1 MTPAEINAAFKV
13 AEQNLSAQ
21 TLKLRLEVKNIDFV
35 TSEHRVDTDKAIE
48 AIRSE
53 LADFKQSVL
62 NILED
67 DRKNQEALIH
77 NEIEKAFASFTTAKV
92 KEIMRKEASS

>member
-13 AEQNLSAQ
+13 AERNLSDQ

-35 TSEHRVDTDKAIE
+35 TSEHRVDTDKAI
-48 AIRSE
+48 AA
-53 LADFKQSVL
+53 LQADFAEFKQHIL

-77 NEIEKAFASFTTAKV
+77 QQIEKAFASFTTAKV
-92 KEIMRKEASS
+92 KEIMRKEASL